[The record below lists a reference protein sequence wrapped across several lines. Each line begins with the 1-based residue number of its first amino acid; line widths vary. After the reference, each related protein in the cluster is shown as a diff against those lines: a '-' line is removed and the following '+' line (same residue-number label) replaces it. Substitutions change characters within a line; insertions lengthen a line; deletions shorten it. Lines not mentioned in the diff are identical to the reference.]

1 MPISW
6 LTVLQAVP
14 WSDVIRNAPK
24 VADGAK
30 KLWSTV
36 AGQPAQ
42 VPVDA
47 GTPARSREDR
57 SPEVLQA
64 RIDALDATVADLH
77 GQLLASA
84 ELIREL
90 AEQNTQMVRRVELN
104 RVRAVRLTWALAVV
118 ALVAVAGVTW

>member
-42 VPVDA
+42 APVDA
-47 GTPARSREDR
+47 GTPARSRDDR

-118 ALVAVAGVTW
+118 ALVAVAGVIW

>member
-42 VPVDA
+42 APVDA
-47 GTPARSREDR
+47 GTPARSRDDT
-57 SPEVLQA
+57 SPEVLQG

-104 RVRAVRLTWALAVV
+104 RVRAVRLTWVLAGV
-118 ALVAVAGVTW
+118 ALMAVAGVIW

>member
-42 VPVDA
+42 APVDA
-47 GTPARSREDR
+47 GTLARSRDDR

-104 RVRAVRLTWALAVV
+104 RVRAVRLTWALAGV
-118 ALVAVAGVTW
+118 ALVAVAGVIW

>member
-42 VPVDA
+42 ALVDA
-47 GTPARSREDR
+47 GTPARSRDDR

-104 RVRAVRLTWALAVV
+104 RVRAVRLTWALAGV
-118 ALVAVAGVTW
+118 ALVAGAGVIW

>member
-42 VPVDA
+42 APVDA
-47 GTPARSREDR
+47 GTPARSRDDQ

-118 ALVAVAGVTW
+118 ALVAVAGVIW